1 MLACYEDGADVC
13 KLLEPLA
20 LARQG
25 EKAPGTGGVCRA
37 RLIDGQTKPNIR
49 GAVNDGSHALDYG
62 VVNFGREAQIPLR
75 KVTLDT
81 GDAII
86 RGCDGRAAEHQNPAV
101 RVILK

>member
-37 RLIDGQTKPNIR
+37 RLIDGQTKPNVR

-62 VVNFGREAQIPLR
+62 VVNFGREAETLLR
-75 KVTLDT
+75 KVALNA
-81 GDAII
+81 GDAMI
-86 RGCDGRAAEHQNPAV
+86 RGCNVRAGEDQN
-101 RVILK
+101 L